1 MALRYFL
8 YRIIAFCGLIFL
20 IPVLCV
26 LYIIV
31 KLDSKGPFIFT
42 QKRMGKGKKP
52 FTLYKIRTMVVGAE
66 KQQKKLLHLN
76 EVDGPVFKIRHD
88 PRYTK
93 VGKKLSHYALDE
105 ILQLINVMRG
115 EMSLIGPR
123 PLPMEEAL
131 LIPKQYQARFSV
143 LPGMTS
149 EWIVKG
155 AHDIP
160 FDKWMKMDVEYA
172 KNPSFGK
179 DIKIFI
185 DTSLL
190 IIKLLIKR

>member
-1 MALRYFL
+1 
-8 YRIIAFCGLIFL
+8 
-20 IPVLCV
+20 
-26 LYIIV
+26 
-31 KLDSKGPFIFT
+31 
-42 QKRMGKGKKP
+42 
-52 FTLYKIRTMVVGAE
+52 MVVGAE